1 MAISEFFKRVLVPL
15 RQRPTSTDLN
25 RLQERI
31 YESLRGAISMGFA
44 NPPISGLFANR
55 HSVLGGQGFHGAG
68 FFVEPDASNTPW
80 GVNVKSGMGVAWLGP
95 TSATDIDS
103 CSGADWDGA
112 GGLSVPLLLSSN
124 QGFTIP
130 TIPSAG
136 NSRIDIIEVCPQYT
150 ATEASTVGIFNTATR
165 VFDAPTRNKSL
176 VWDLLGLTGNVTSP
190 SSSTAAI
197 SYKQGAAAAGAITA
211 ATEPSTTPGYVKIAR
226 INLDNNGGALAA
238 VSQDMIVDYRPLLF
252 PKGGFSASANIS
264 IPGVSGGLGTHA
276 INALELPGGVSLFA
290 AFDPST
296 PPATGYSYALLC
308 YLFGGDLSL
317 ASAGTAKGVVTA
329 SALTQGSEPR
339 IVEVGI
345 APITVATNSTLRTNL
360 NASSGTWTNYS
371 STALIAIGQPCIN
384 FGLWVRSAA
393 GGALANT
400 EKLFFTYHQD
410 NT

>member
-31 YESLRGAISMGFA
+31 YESLRGVSTMGFA
-44 NPPISGLFANR
+44 KRALSDSFANR
-55 HSVLGGQGFHGAG
+55 HSLLAGQGFHGTG
-68 FFVEPDASNTPW
+68 FFVDVDSGNTPW
-80 GVNVKSGMGVAWLGP
+80 GVKVNTGFGLALTGP

-136 NSRIDIIEVCPQYT
+136 NSRIDIIEVRPQYT

-197 SYKQGAAAAGAITA
+197 SYKQGASAAGDITA
-211 ATEPSTTPGYVKIAR
+211 ATEPSTTSDYIKIAR
-226 INLDNNGGALAA
+226 INLDNNGGALAS
-238 VSQDMIVDYRPLLF
+238 VSQDMIVDHRPLLF
-252 PKGGFSASANIS
+252 PKGGFDVSANLS
-264 IPGVSGGLGTHA
+264 IPGVVGGLGTHA
-276 INALELPGGVSLFA
+276 INTIELPGGVKFFA
-290 AFDPST
+290 GIDPS
-296 PPATGYSYALLC
+296 AVLTGGRCYPLTC
-308 YLFGGDLSL
+308 YLIGGEITNGS
-317 ASAGTAKGVVTA
+317 GTAKGVVTA
-329 SALTQGSEPR
+329 TAYGAGSVPR
-339 IVEVGI
+339 IAEVWSDPVGGLVN
-345 APITVATNSTLRTNL
+345 AALRTNL
-360 NASSGTWTNYS
+360 NASGGTWTNFS
-371 STALIAIGQPCIN
+371 DTALIAIGQPYIS
-384 FGLWVRSAA
+384 FGLWIRSAS
-393 GGALANT
+393 GAALTNT
-400 EKLFFTYHQD
+400 EKLYFNYHQS
-410 NT
+410 N